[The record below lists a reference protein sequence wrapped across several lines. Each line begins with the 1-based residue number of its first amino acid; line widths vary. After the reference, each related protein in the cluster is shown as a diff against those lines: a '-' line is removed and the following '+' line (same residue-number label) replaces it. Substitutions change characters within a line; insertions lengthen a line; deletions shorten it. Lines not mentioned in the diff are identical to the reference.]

1 MDRATF
7 IEHMNQ
13 LNLPLPKHI
22 HAAVPANLACGKVDG
37 TA

>member
-1 MDRATF
+1 
-7 IEHMNQ
+7 MNQ